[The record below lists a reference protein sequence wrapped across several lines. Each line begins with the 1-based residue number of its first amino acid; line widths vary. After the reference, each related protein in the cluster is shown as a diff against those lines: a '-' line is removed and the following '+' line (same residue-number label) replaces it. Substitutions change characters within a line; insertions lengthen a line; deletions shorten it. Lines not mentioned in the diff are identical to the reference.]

1 MDLVIPKRIQ
11 RCVLKPYPV
20 EHEHIK
26 NSKAWRLEWDG
37 GGSAESDTGERRA
50 KLEEMLAVGTAR
62 HETSVLVC
70 RKTAVL
76 SLVVP
81 QNFPW
86 KEYRHTLQA
95 LAINQ
100 VELDEPSYFDRAML
114 RAIQDPP
121 RDYRAEAAILDGT
134 EHVNAWFDVENGVL
148 WTSYGAMGVYLQ
160 CAINSLKRE
169 STYSLES
176 AVL

>member
-1 MDLVIPKRIQ
+1 MDLVTPKRIQ
-11 RCVLKPYPV
+11 RCVLRPYPV

-26 NSKAWRLEWDG
+26 NSKTWKLEWDG

-50 KLEEMLAVGTAR
+50 KLEEMLAVGIVL
-62 HETSVLVC
+62 HETAVLVC
-70 RKTAVL
+70 GKTAML
-76 SLVVP
+76 NLVTA
-81 QNFPW
+81 QSFPW

-95 LAINQ
+95 LAANKLNL
-100 VELDEPSYFDRAML
+100 EEPSYFDRAML

-121 RDYRAEAAILDGT
+121 KDYRAEAPILDGT
-134 EHVNAWFDVENGVL
+134 EHVNAWFDVENSVL

-160 CAINSLKRE
+160 AAVNSLKGN
-169 STYSLES
+169 SLDSLEA

>member
-1 MDLVIPKRIQ
+1 MDLVTPKRIQ
-11 RCVLKPYPV
+11 RCVLKPYPA

-26 NSKAWRLEWDG
+26 NSKTWKLEWDG
-37 GGSAESDTGERRA
+37 GGSAESDTGTRRA
-50 KLEEMLAVGTAR
+50 RLEEMLAVGTTR
-62 HETSVLVC
+62 HTTEVLVC
-70 RKTAVL
+70 RKTIVL
-76 SLVVP
+76 DLVVP

-100 VELDEPSYFDRAML
+100 VELEEPSYFDKAML
-114 RAIQDPP
+114 RAVQENI
-121 RDYRAEAAILDGT
+121 RDGRAEEILIDGT

-160 CAINSLKRE
+160 SAINSLKRA
-169 STYSLES
+169 SSYSLES